1 METAEAHYETLE
13 ITQDGPIAR
22 LTLTRPDLFNRIDEP
37 GHRELIR
44 AFRSLNYRPDTRVVL
59 WTAQGKHF
67 SAGGDMKEIY
77 GQHEHLHQRLDQF
90 QQAKDIIYAL
100 LEIPYPVV
108 VALHGDTYGL
118 GASLILCCDVLVAC
132 RKAKLGDTHVKIGLV
147 AGDGGAVVWP
157 ASIGMMRAKR
167 HLLTG
172 KLLTGEEGYQLGLV
186 SDLADTPEECRAEA
200 ERIARE
206 IAALAPIGVQGTKRT
221 LNASLRH
228 RASEVLELG
237 LMHEMMSIGTKDLLE
252 AVEAFKEKRAAVFH
266 GK

>member
-1 METAEAHYETLE
+1 MESAETRYETLE

-22 LTLTRPDLFNRIDEP
+22 LTLTRPDLYNRIDEP
-37 GHRELIR
+37 AHRELIQ
-44 AFRSLNYRPDTRVVL
+44 AFRSLNYRPGTRAVL

-77 GQHEHLHQRLDQF
+77 GQHEHLQQRLDQF

-118 GASLILCCDVLVAC
+118 GASLILCCDALVAC
-132 RKAKLGDTHVKIGLV
+132 RKAKFGDTHVKIGLV

-167 HLLTG
+167 YLLTG

-186 SDLADTPEECRAEA
+186 SDLVDTPEECRAEA
-200 ERIARE
+200 EKIARE

-221 LNASLRH
+221 LNAALRH
-228 RASEVLELG
+228 RAAEVLELG

-252 AVEAFKEKRAAVFH
+252 AVGEFKEKRSPVFH